1 MQHRC
6 PQCGVGLPQGV
17 PAWVR
22 QLTVAHAMTPDPV
35 TISIQNPITVA
46 AETPLMEAAQTL
58 HTTKFGAL
66 PVLRDGRLHGM
77 LTDTDLIRCLTGL
90 LTHGG

>member
-1 MQHRC
+1 MEHRC
-6 PQCGVGLPQGV
+6 PQCGAGLPQGV

-35 TISIQNPITVA
+35 TIGP
-46 AETPLMEAAQTL
+46 E
-58 HTTKFGAL
+58 
-66 PVLRDGRLHGM
+66 D
-77 LTDTDLIRCLTGL
+77 DLIRCFTGL